1 MKKNEKEPIIPS
13 WSMTVERRQGN
24 FTSGERINTVARNGE
39 TRRSEITDWNCHLGM
54 ANIVGAF

>member
-1 MKKNEKEPIIPS
+1 
-13 WSMTVERRQGN
+13 MTVERRQGN
-24 FTSGERINTVARNGE
+24 FTSGARINTVARNGE